1 MASLADMN
9 KLSSSGYDFIDEVL
23 IRKYL
28 EQPFDPGHFREVL
41 VKAMNKEPLELNETA
56 TLIAA
61 GEPQQIEE
69 IFHCARQL
77 KKDVYG
83 NRIVLFAPLYIG
95 NSCVNNCRYCSFRAT
110 NKTQIRHTLSM
121 EEIAKEVNIL
131 LSNGHKRLIL
141 VYGEHPNYTPEFI
154 AETTKHVYSIQQ
166 GNACIRRAN
175 INASPLDVE
184 GYRTVKAAGIGT
196 YQIFQETYH
205 HRTYADMHPYTT
217 RKGNYLWRLDGL
229 ARAMEGGC
237 DDVGLGVLFGLFDWR
252 FELLSLITHS
262 HHLMKHYHVGP
273 HTISFPRIQPASG
286 IDLANVLKYH
296 VPDAD
301 FLRLIAILRLSV
313 PYTGLICTARE
324 PAHVRNEALGFGVS
338 QMDAGSRIEIGG
350 YVLSGDAQV
359 QVLEKEQF
367 QLGDIRPLDEVIRQ
381 LLRDDYIPSFCTACY
396 RLGRTGEVF
405 MEYAIPGFIQNMC
418 TPNGLTTL
426 EEYLVDY
433 ASPETREL
441 GERLIE
447 RELARFPEGKIKETL
462 IGRINTVR
470 NTNKRDM
477 AF

>member
-1 MASLADMN
+1 MSTLADMT
-9 KLSSSGYDFIDEVL
+9 KLSTSGYDFIDEPL
-23 IRKYL
+23 IWGHLNR
-28 EQPFDPGHFREVL
+28 PFDAGRFREVL
-41 VKAMNKEPLELNETA
+41 AKAANKEPLSLDETA

-61 GEPQQIEE
+61 EQPDQVEA
-69 IFHCARQL
+69 IFNTARQL

-95 NSCVNNCRYCSFRAT
+95 NYCMNNCRYCSFRT
-110 NKTQIRHTLSM
+110 SNKEQIRRMLSM
-121 EEIAKEVNIL
+121 DEITKEINAL
-131 LSNGHKRLIL
+131 LDKGHKRLIL
-141 VYGEHPNYTPEFI
+141 VWGETAQYSPEYM
-154 AETTKHVYSIQQ
+154 AECVRHVYSIKKEHTS
-166 GNACIRRAN
+166 IRRVN
-175 INASPLDVE
+175 INAAPLDVE
-184 GYRTVKAAGIGT
+184 GYRTMHEAGIGT

-205 HRTYADMHPYTT
+205 HQTYADMHDPKT
-217 RKGNYLWRLDGL
+217 RKGNYLWRQDGL

-252 FELLSLITHS
+252 FEVMSLISHA

-286 IDLANVLKYH
+286 IALDNVLKYQVSDH
-296 VPDAD
+296 D
-301 FLRLIAILRLSV
+301 FLRLIAILRLAV

-324 PAHVRNEALGFGVS
+324 PAHIRKEALGFGVS

-350 YVLSGDAQV
+350 YVEIGDAQV

-367 QLGDIRPLDEVIRQ
+367 QLGDIRSLDEVICQ
-381 LLRDDYIPSFCTACY
+381 LLDDGYIPSFCTACY

-418 TPNGLTTL
+418 TPNALTTL

-433 ASPETREL
+433 ASPKTRAAGEKLIDKEL
-441 GERLIE
+441 QNL
-447 RELARFPEGKIKETL
+447 PEGKMKSTVIERLQKIKDTDA
-462 IGRINTVR
+462 
-470 NTNKRDM
+470 RDL